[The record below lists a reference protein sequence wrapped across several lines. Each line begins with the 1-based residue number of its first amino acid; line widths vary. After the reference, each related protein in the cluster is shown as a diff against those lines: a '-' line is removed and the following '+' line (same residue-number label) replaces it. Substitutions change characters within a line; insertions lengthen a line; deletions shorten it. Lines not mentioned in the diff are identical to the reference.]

1 MTLPIYQQWLINEH
15 NLSSYYNSLL
25 LSGEAS
31 RVSELI
37 LKNPSSFKAL
47 MELLTTKGK
56 PLSTRMG
63 IGVVM
68 EDLAGT
74 QVLKDY
80 VRLLIS
86 LTQDEDARLRAD
98 ACYYLEL
105 SAHPAALES
114 VKACLEDRDPSVR
127 EVAADAVA
135 TLSQLL
141 NAQPATV
148 Q

>member
-1 MTLPIYQQWLINEH
+1 MTNLPVYQQWLINEH

-25 LSGEAS
+25 LSGEAT
-31 RVSELI
+31 RVSALI
-37 LKNPSSFKAL
+37 LKTPRSFPAL
-47 MELLTTKGK
+47 IELLTTKGK

-80 VRLLIS
+80 VPLLMP

-105 SAHPAALES
+105 SADPIALES
-114 VKACLEDRDPSVR
+114 VRACLNDPDPAVR
-127 EVAADAVA
+127 EIAADAVA
-135 TLSQLL
+135 ALELL
-141 NAQPATV
+141 
-148 Q
+148 

>member
-1 MTLPIYQQWLINEH
+1 MTLPTYQQWLINEH

-31 RVSELI
+31 QVSELI
-37 LKNPSSFKAL
+37 LKNPSSFTAL
-47 MELLTTKGK
+47 IELLTTKGK

-74 QVLKDY
+74 QVLKDH
-80 VRLLIS
+80 VDQLIP
-86 LTQDEDARLRAD
+86 LTLDKDARLRAD

-105 SAHPAALES
+105 SAHPAALVS
-114 VKACLEDRDPSVR
+114 VKACLQDIDPSVR

-135 TLSQLL
+135 VLSQLS
-141 NAQPATV
+141 NA
-148 Q
+148 